1 MKPRAV
7 QRVNDRIRAE
17 RRLFRVAHDLRRCL
31 CEPRE
36 IGFRVR
42 RFRLAF
48 REQHAHLHALF
59 RRDTRHHKAVAA
71 VIALSCDDQQTPE
84 RRNTPFELGI
94 GRAARIFHHLY
105 VQQTGLIRRSLAL
118 LHFCRRYRF
127 RHVPRSLQRQIFAVD
142 AGFLVILDR
151 NEQALS
157 ALDDARADGSRALLR
172 HMKLDVDTAARHP
185 RHIVLIGFVRGVLR
199 KLLLEHRNLLLERSS
214 VRADSPFL
222 DQTAVQHIMRRRRLL
237 AEGMRVGLFDLLA
250 HLFRY
255 FRLCGK
261 AGDRLRRQLDR
272 RQALVLLTLR
282 DHRADGALH
291 LEERLVCLLLVLS
304 ECVNHNISERELILG
319 GGALRDAAEHVFDE
333 LRVRR
338 TACAHIVHHRVHI
351 AAAVGER
358 RIDKAEVRQADHPV
372 AVARADAVF
381 VLLVAER
388 RLGQIDRQTAH
399 SRYS

>member
-1 MKPRAV
+1 M
-7 QRVNDRIRAE
+7 
-17 RRLFRVAHDLRRCL
+17 
-31 CEPRE
+31 
-36 IGFRVR
+36 
-42 RFRLAF
+42 
-48 REQHAHLHALF
+48 
-59 RRDTRHHKAVAA
+59 
-71 VIALSCDDQQTPE
+71 
-84 RRNTPFELGI
+84 
-94 GRAARIFHHLY
+94 
-105 VQQTGLIRRSLAL
+105 
-118 LHFCRRYRF
+118 
-127 RHVPRSLQRQIFAVD
+127 
-142 AGFLVILDR
+142 
-151 NEQALS
+151 
-157 ALDDARADGSRALLR
+157 
-172 HMKLDVDTAARHP
+172 
-185 RHIVLIGFVRGVLR
+185 
-199 KLLLEHRNLLLERSS
+199 
-214 VRADSPFL
+214 RADSPFL
-222 DQTAVQHIMRRRRLL
+222 DQTAVQHVMCRRRLL

-261 AGDRLRRQLDR
+261 AGDRLRCQLDR

-319 GGALRDAAEHVFDE
+319 GGALRNAAEHVFDE

-358 RIDKAEVRQADHPV
+358 RIDKTEVRQADHPV

-388 RLGQIDRQTAH
+388 RLGQIDRADRAQQVLVDLLRLLLLLARGRLGRHIIDVVVDQNKVVAGIAVLLDDLFVQAVEQLLIREPAVAQSQQIGAALVGCLVPVELKLEQIAAERAGNRLFRDFKVLEILVLLQLGEHIGKFEHDLLAAVDVAAAH
-399 SRYS
+399 AVKRALFLFQPAAQLLHIALGNIHKSSLSLLYIEHRLPEKRPFRDSPII